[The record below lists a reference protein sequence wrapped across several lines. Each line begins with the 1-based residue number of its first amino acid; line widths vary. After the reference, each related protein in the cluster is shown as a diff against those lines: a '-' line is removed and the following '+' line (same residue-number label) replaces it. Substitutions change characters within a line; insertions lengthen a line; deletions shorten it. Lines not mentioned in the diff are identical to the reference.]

1 MCKLIMFSI
10 AKKHLLRIGLVSLSF
25 SMIALPMQA
34 KADDSSA
41 RITSAQQA
49 FINEIAPHAKRVQKE
64 HGILA
69 SITISQA
76 ILESNWG
83 KSQLAQKGKNLFG
96 IKGTF
101 RGRSIYLPTK
111 EHNGVV
117 YVGTKAAFKSYP
129 SWYDSLNDHAL
140 LFAEGPSWNKKLY
153 ARLLGETN
161 FRLAAQALAE
171 TGYSSDPTYAAKLIE
186 VIEKFGLATYDRSEL
201 ALDQM
206 SSVTQTYAVGQMK
219 EHRVLNI
226 WSSPNTREAK
236 LLASFSND
244 FDPKI
249 EILREAKMD
258 SNKIWYQIELG
269 SQVGWVNSD
278 VVELIY
284 TTSGKTPF
292 KNQSVGLAGAGS
304 TWHKRLTGQN
314 GFNQVALNSDES
326 SDELPFFK
334 KFSVVSAVTLM
345 TNTKLH
351 LSM

>member
-1 MCKLIMFSI
+1 MFSI

-34 KADDSSA
+34 KADASSA
-41 RITSAQQA
+41 RLTSAQQA

-83 KSQLAQKGKNLFG
+83 KSQLAVRGKNLFG
-96 IKGTF
+96 IKGAF

-111 EHNGVV
+111 EHNGAV
-117 YVGTKAAFKSYP
+117 YVGTRAAFKAYP
-129 SWYDSLNDHAL
+129 SWYESLNDHAL

-153 ARLLGETN
+153 ECLLGETN
-161 FRLAAQALAE
+161 FRLAARALAG
-171 TGYSSDPTYAAKLIE
+171 TGYSSDPTYASKLIE
-186 VIEKFGLATYDRSEL
+186 VIEKFGLATYDNQDSTF
-201 ALDQM
+201 DQM
-206 SSVTQTYAVGQMK
+206 PSVTQTYAVGKMK
-219 EHRVLNI
+219 EHRILNI

-236 LLASFSND
+236 LVASFSND

-249 EILREAKMD
+249 EILSEAKID
-258 SNKIWYQIELG
+258 SNKIWYQIEIG
-269 SQVGWVNSD
+269 SQGGWVNSD

-292 KNQSVGLAGAGS
+292 KNQSVGLASAGS

-314 GFNQVALNSDES
+314 GFRQVAS
-326 SDELPFFK
+326 SSEAPNEEATIFK
-334 KFSVVSAVTLM
+334 KFSVVSTITLM
-345 TNTKLH
+345 SPTNLQ